1 MSVLAHDFVTVTEE
15 AARAAAQTMGYG
27 DGEHC
32 DRVAGK
38 AMRSTLDRLEI
49 AGRVVI
55 GEEGHG
61 DATLQLCAGEE
72 VGRRRGEEDGRCVD
86 VAADPLEGA
95 QLCATGAPG
104 ALSVLAAS
112 ERGGLLPVGDTYME
126 KLIVGPTA
134 RGKVH
139 LDAPVPENLRNI
151 ASAYGREVSDLTVV
165 VLNRERHRQLVA
177 DIRAAGARIRLI
189 PDGDLSAGVAVAVRG
204 TAVHAVMGVGR
215 APEGVM
221 AAAALRCLG
230 GEIQARFQP
239 RDEAEKARLEELGIT
254 SLDKVYSTEELAP
267 GESIVISLTGV
278 TDGEILRGVRF
289 FGGGARTSTL
299 VMSLPGR
306 LVRFID
312 TVHQEEP
319 GCPVHFY

>member
-15 AARAAAQTMGYG
+15 TARAAAQTMGYG
-27 DGEHC
+27 DAEQS

-38 AMRSTLDRLEI
+38 AMRSTLDRLDI

-55 GEEGHG
+55 GEERRG
-61 DATLQLCAGEE
+61 DAALQLCAGEE
-72 VGRRRGEEDGRCVD
+72 VGQRRGEEGVRSVD
-86 VAADPLEGA
+86 VAADPLEGTK
-95 QLCATGAPG
+95 LCATGGPG

-112 ERGGLLPVGDTYME
+112 ERGGLMPVGDIYMD

-134 RGKVH
+134 RGSVH

-151 ASAYGREVSDLTVV
+151 ARAYGREVSDLTVL
-165 VLNRERHRQLVA
+165 VLDRERHEQLVA

-204 TAVHAVMGVGR
+204 TGVHAVMGIGR

-239 RDEAEKARLEELGIT
+239 SGEAQKARLDELGIT
-254 SLDKVYSTEELAP
+254 SPERIYSTEDLAP
-267 GESIVISLTGV
+267 GESIVVSLTGV

-299 VMSLPGR
+299 VMSFAGR
-306 LVRFID
+306 FVRFID
-312 TVHQEEP
+312 TIHQEEP